1 MKKAL
6 YLLLAVLCLA
16 SCQEELSPE
25 FQSGNNVL
33 YASMESIDATRTS
46 MDESNNILW
55 SEEDQ
60 IIAFMKTTLGTK
72 YQIKEQYVGTTTGG
86 FSKVQGSGSG
96 DDIDPGQVIDHNV
109 IIYPYSDQVW
119 CMKYGSDTPAKSY
132 KLNVVLPETQIY
144 AENSFAEG
152 ALPMVAVSTDNQ
164 LSFKNICGA
173 LKLQFKGVD
182 KIQSI
187 RLEGLNDEA
196 ISGKSSVIAYA
207 DGSAP
212 TITMAA
218 KASTSVTLDCGDGVQ
233 LNESTPT
240 TFIIAVPPVTF
251 SSGMKI
257 TVTDTDGLSK
267 TLTNNSSNTI
277 KRSSLLTFPVIT
289 YKQDGVLDFPE
300 NTMTSYD
307 FPAEG
312 GTVEIPVITNLDYE
326 VMIPDNAKDWISV
339 ADTKTIREEVITLS
353 VAANSIAS
361 TRSAEISVTDSGESV
376 LQTITINQ
384 EAAICDIDDS
394 QFNPDLY
401 LRYVRNSYYDGY
413 GDAYDYN
420 MYYYASYIYNRAF
433 AKASKVEYKF
443 QLASVPEYECHL
455 SVVEDDDD
463 GTDKI
468 YFSKNGLS
476 VHYDSFTWADLG
488 INPTDVI
495 VLSFEGNTMTLNGKT
510 FTLSYIHRGGYIFSG
525 YYYDRDD
532 GVYSKYY
539 SFQDNAKLFYAK
551 GWDADGKLIYLGG
564 PAIAVGPSGSDEACW
579 KSVYYYDNR
588 ISTQYDF
595 AYYTDQQEYT
605 PYGFG
610 NLLGPEEEIPTS
622 PADNEIWYTSTNGV
636 VTPRYTDGFGATII
650 SNTCEDGKG
659 VIKFDGP
666 VTSIG
671 EYAFFESTRLTSITI
686 PDGVTTIENGSFTK
700 CYNLAEFKG
709 KFAADNGRILSVDGV
724 LAAFAPAGLSEYT
737 IPDYITAIG
746 YEAFRECDNL
756 TDITIPNSVTMIDGH
771 AFQNCDNITEIT
783 IPGSVLSIGE
793 YAFDYCYALAD
804 VHLGYG
810 VSVIEYLAFYGCQSL
825 KSITIPDSVT
835 EIGSEAFYGCTSLES
850 VTLGKGLPLIEGW
863 MFAKCSKLTDV
874 YIPDNIK
881 EIKNCAF
888 QECTS
893 LASIVIPSSVTQIGA
908 NSFAECMAL
917 KEVYCKR
924 TTPPW
929 GGNAMFSYFSHWNGS
944 TQVYKPLDCKI
955 YVPAQSLSQYK
966 TEWVDYANM
975 IYAMPLQ

>member
-25 FQSGNNVL
+25 FQSDDNVL

-60 IIAFMKTTLGTK
+60 IIAFMKTTLGAK

-86 FSKVQGSGSG
+86 FSKVQDAGSG

-119 CMKYGSDTPAKSY
+119 CMKSDNSTPAKSY
-132 KLNVVLPETQIY
+132 KINVVLPETQIY

-152 ALPMVAVSTDNQ
+152 AFPMVAVSTNNQ

-187 RLEGLNDEA
+187 KLEGLGNEA

-212 TITMAA
+212 TIAMAA
-218 KASTSVTLDCGDGVQ
+218 KASTSVILDCGDGVQ
-233 LNESTPT
+233 LNETTPT

-251 SSGMKI
+251 ASGMKI

-267 TLTNNSSNTI
+267 TLTNTSSNTI
-277 KRSSLLTFPVIT
+277 KRSSILNFPVIT
-289 YKQDGVLDFPE
+289 YKQDGVLEFPE

-353 VAANSIAS
+353 VAANSIAA

-401 LRYVRNSYYDGY
+401 LRYVSNSYYEGY
-413 GDAYDYN
+413 GDAFDYN
-420 MYYYASYIYNRAF
+420 MYYYSSYIYNNAF

-443 QLASVPEYECHL
+443 QLASLPESDCYL
-455 SVVEDDDD
+455 SVVERGDSVY
-463 GTDKI
+463 KI
-468 YFSKNGLS
+468 YFNKYGLS
-476 VHYDSFTWADLG
+476 IQYNSYSWETLG
-488 INPTDVI
+488 VDPTDVI
-495 VLSFEGNTMTLNGKT
+495 VLSFDGNTMNVNGNT
-510 FTLSYIHRGGYIFSG
+510 FTLNSIRRGGYIFSG

-532 GVYSKYY
+532 GVYSEYY

-610 NLLGPEEEIPTS
+610 NLLGPEEEIV
-622 PADNEIWYTSTNGV
+622 ESTDLSASGTANSYIVSEAGSYNFTTAKGNSSQSV
-636 VTPRYTDGFGATII
+636 GTIASAEVLWESFGTDVTPNVGDLVRNVKYEDGVISFETPSVYKEGNAVIAAKDANGTILWSWHIWLTDQPEGQVYYHNAGTMMDRNLGAISATPGDVGALGLLYQWGRKDPFLGSSSI
-650 SNTCEDGKG
+650 SNEVEAKSTIHWPSAVSSNSNYGTVGYAIANPTTYIAYNNINYDWLYTGSSLT
-659 VIKFDGP
+659 DNTLWT
-666 VTSIG
+666 TSDQ
-671 EYAFFESTRLTSITI
+671 SKSIYDPCPAGWRI
-686 PDGVTTIENGSFTK
+686 PDGGPNGLWAKALGISYEFSTSNLYSDENAGINFSGKLGSASTIWYPSAGGRTLSGSIFRVGNNAEYWSASPNDLYSYILIIFYNGSVDPSY
-700 CYNLAEFKG
+700 CNCHACSS
-709 KFAADNGRILSVDGV
+709 SV
-724 LAAFAPAGLSEYT
+724 
-737 IPDYITAIG
+737 
-746 YEAFRECDNL
+746 RC
-756 TDITIPNSVTMIDGH
+756 
-771 AFQNCDNITEIT
+771 
-783 IPGSVLSIGE
+783 
-793 YAFDYCYALAD
+793 
-804 VHLGYG
+804 
-810 VSVIEYLAFYGCQSL
+810 
-825 KSITIPDSVT
+825 
-835 EIGSEAFYGCTSLES
+835 
-850 VTLGKGLPLIEGW
+850 
-863 MFAKCSKLTDV
+863 
-874 YIPDNIK
+874 IK
-881 EIKNCAF
+881 E
-888 QECTS
+888 
-893 LASIVIPSSVTQIGA
+893 
-908 NSFAECMAL
+908 
-917 KEVYCKR
+917 
-924 TTPPW
+924 
-929 GGNAMFSYFSHWNGS
+929 
-944 TQVYKPLDCKI
+944 
-955 YVPAQSLSQYK
+955 
-966 TEWVDYANM
+966 
-975 IYAMPLQ
+975 